1 VSVSFSFIKK
11 PLIMDGFRFCFL
23 YFSFLHLVGNTVLVV
38 SPGFILLIK
47 SVGLLFLCC
56 LLNVLLQLHQLI
68 GQIGNSSFM
77 SVLILAREAWLK
89 SH

>member
-47 SVGLLFLCC
+47 SVRAAVPLFTKR
-56 LLNVLLQLHQLI
+56 
-68 GQIGNSSFM
+68 SFAVAPVDW
-77 SVLILAREAWLK
+77 SNW
-89 SH
+89 